1 MAYEKNGKALHQPVL
16 EKEVIVYLAPE
27 RGGWYLDCTL
37 GGGGHTGAI
46 ASRLGER
53 GSILALDIDR
63 KLVDAGTEA
72 FKMEKNVI
80 VRWGNYR
87 DSGKIMH
94 EMGIDGFDG
103 ILLDLGFSSFHVDC
117 AKRGFSFREDEEL
130 DMRYDPDGGDIP
142 AGEVLSRF
150 SQEDICDILIR
161 FGEERQAKKIAAA
174 IVSRRKRG
182 EIVTSGM
189 LKTVVVAAKGTRG
202 KKGRTDAATKTF
214 QALRIFVNRELENLE
229 EFLLELPGMLNDGG
243 RVAIISY
250 HSLEDRLVKRYYK
263 KYSGKCVCPPGLPA
277 CACGRKRL
285 LRVLTPRPLR
295 PTDEEISLNRRA
307 RSAKMRVAQ
316 KEEGPR

>member
-16 EKEVIVYLAPE
+16 ENEVICYLSPE

-46 ASRLGER
+46 AARLGER
-53 GSILALDIDR
+53 GSVLALDIDR

-72 FKMEKNVI
+72 FKKEKNVI

-87 DSGKIMH
+87 DSGKIMN

-117 AKRGFSFREDEEL
+117 AKRGFSFRQDEEL
-130 DMRYDPDGGDIP
+130 DMRYDPDGGGIP

-150 SQEDICDILIR
+150 SQEDIRDILIR

-189 LKTVVVAAKGTRG
+189 LKSVVVEAKGTRG

-229 EFLLELPGMLNDGG
+229 EFLLDLPGMLNDGG
-243 RVAIISY
+243 RIAIISY

-263 KYSGKCVCPPGLPA
+263 KYSGRCVCPPGLPA

-285 LRVLTPRPLR
+285 FKVLTPRPLR